1 MERNRSL
8 LLNVIL
14 AAVVGLACLCVLL
27 WRTFAPATV
36 LPELNVPVVTAL
48 SLAAL
53 VVERYLAPGARRAWV
68 PLLLLGGVT
77 LGLLPWCAGLV
88 SAAQALELCLLG
100 GAVFAVT
107 AMLYTSMAD
116 RLSSGPVCRAAPV
129 LSAFLL
135 FLAGQCLTG
144 LLL

>member
-68 PLLLLGGVT
+68 YFKT
-77 LGLLPWCAGLV
+77 
-88 SAAQALELCLLG
+88 
-100 GAVFAVT
+100 
-107 AMLYTSMAD
+107 
-116 RLSSGPVCRAAPV
+116 
-129 LSAFLL
+129 SAF
-135 FLAGQCLTG
+135 CPRSMDNV
-144 LLL
+144 

>member
-48 SLAAL
+48 WLWSAIWL
-53 VVERYLAPGARRAWV
+53 RAPGGRGS
-68 PLLLLGGVT
+68 P
-77 LGLLPWCAGLV
+77 
-88 SAAQALELCLLG
+88 
-100 GAVFAVT
+100 
-107 AMLYTSMAD
+107 
-116 RLSSGPVCRAAPV
+116 
-129 LSAFLL
+129 
-135 FLAGQCLTG
+135 
-144 LLL
+144 